1 MSMIIKISGL
11 RREEDVDLLNE
22 IRPDYAGV
30 VLSKRFWRC
39 IDFDQALRLRRRL
52 RDDIPLVG
60 MFVNDKFSDVLV
72 ALRQGIVDMVQLQ
85 GTESEEYITSLQMMS
100 YGKPVVKACEVHSAE
115 VLPYA
120 EHSAADHILL
130 HCPENEDGTAD
141 WSAVKDF
148 QRSFILAGGL
158 TAENL
163 PAALKEVHPWGVDLC
178 RGVEVQTGPQPT
190 DRVHDRTKMIQVVET
205 VRAFQ

>member
-1 MSMIIKISGL
+1 MSVKIKISGL
-11 RREEDVDLLNE
+11 RREEDADVLNE

-30 VLSKRFWRC
+30 VLCKRFWRSV
-39 IDFDQALRLRRRL
+39 DFDQARRLRRRL

-100 YGKPVVKACEVHSAE
+100 YGKPIVKACEVHSPE

-130 HCPENEDGTAD
+130 HCPEREDGSAD
-141 WSAVKDF
+141 WNAVKDF
-148 QRSFILAGGL
+148 RRSFILAGGL
-158 TAENL
+158 SAENL
-163 PAALKEVHPWGVDLC
+163 PAALREVRPWGVDLC

-190 DRVHDRTKMIQVVET
+190 DRVHDREKMIQVVET